1 MAKKEKKAEK
11 VQLSSWEKKVA
22 KKQEYLQSKLDKVYK

>member
-11 VQLSSWEKKVA
+11 IQLSSWEIKVA